1 MGMFQWNIWKKFVKY
16 MVESAKGKKIGILMQ
31 KNQEREEM

>member
-16 MVESAKGKKIGILMQ
+16 MVESAKGKKIGISR
-31 KNQEREEM
+31 QEKSRKRGK